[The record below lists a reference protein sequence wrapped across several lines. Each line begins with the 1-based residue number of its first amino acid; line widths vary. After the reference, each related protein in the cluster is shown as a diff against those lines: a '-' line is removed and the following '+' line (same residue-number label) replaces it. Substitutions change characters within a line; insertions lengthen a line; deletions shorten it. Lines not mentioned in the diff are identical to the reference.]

1 MKIEEIGLAH
11 TPANWQELQ
20 DWLEGHNGSER
31 GVATVAALMAWNL
44 AASIT
49 NQREREDA

>member
-1 MKIEEIGLAH
+1 MKIEPIGLAH
-11 TPANWQELQ
+11 TPEDWKELME
-20 DWLEGHNGSER
+20 WLEGHNGSER

-49 NQREREDA
+49 NEPAED